1 MKKLLLTIVTLL
13 LTSMMM
19 AGSFVRIPYNG
30 RAELEKLFADPNLT
44 VHLYTNTDVYATA
57 ERFDDITMVMIDENA
72 FQDCEIYTLLY
83 NPEPV
88 VYKGS
93 VEPFKND
100 GAVAIFNKEARLPQ
114 LTRDFPT
121 VSEIDSRIREMM
133 DQVNMDSLYH

>member
-57 ERFDDITMVMIDENA
+57 ERFDDITMVMIK
-72 FQDCEIYTLLY
+72 YL
-83 NPEPV
+83 
-88 VYKGS
+88 
-93 VEPFKND
+93 
-100 GAVAIFNKEARLPQ
+100 
-114 LTRDFPT
+114 
-121 VSEIDSRIREMM
+121 
-133 DQVNMDSLYH
+133 